1 MCVCVCVCDRFLA
14 HASCTAVSLSKHVL
28 SLGVGWLLGGEL
40 FQSLGTRV
48 FTTVMCLVKKIIVFN
63 TIDEIMLMFNCDMCY
78 GINVYIY
85 VQL

>member
-1 MCVCVCVCDRFLA
+1 MCVCDRFLA

-28 SLGVGWLLGGEL
+28 SLGVGWL
-40 FQSLGTRV
+40 GTRV

-63 TIDEIMLMFNCDMCY
+63 TMDEIVLMFNCDICY